1 MAKKDYYQILG
12 LNRGATEEEVKRAYR
27 LLARKYHPDVNQGD
41 PKAAEER
48 FKEIS
53 EAYEV
58 LADPTKRQ
66 RYDQMG
72 FAGVESEFGPQGFT
86 WQNFTHVGDLED
98 LLGQNPFFREWFSG
112 TGGRFAGGGR
122 REVRGPFR
130 GGDIEVAVRIPLQ
143 AVVTGASQMIEVPHQ
158 RACPACRGTGAKDG
172 TEFEKCPE
180 CGGRGQLRRSQNR
193 GYTQLISITECLS
206 CHGTGRRIRV
216 PCPACDATGVQRS
229 TLRVEVTIPPGIED
243 GTLLRLGLQGEASP
257 GAGPA
262 GDLFVQVQIEP
273 VPGFRREGR
282 EVYSEAH
289 VPLITALL
297 GGDLRIRTLLG
308 DALLAVPA
316 GTQPGAQFRLR
327 GEGFPRLRGGDRGD
341 HIVTL
346 RVDLPKALDGH
357 QKALLKEALGPPGPA
372 GGSPRR
378 SGGIFSRRG
387 G

>member
-12 LNRGATEEEVKRAYR
+12 VARGASEEEVKRAYR
-27 LLARKYHPDVNQGD
+27 LLARKYHPDVNKDD

-58 LADPTKRQ
+58 LADPAKRQ

-72 FAGVESEFGPQGFT
+72 FAGVETEFGPQGFT

-98 LLGQNPFFREWFSG
+98 LLGQNPFFREWL
-112 TGGRFAGGGR
+112 TGSGGGFAAGPR
-122 REVRGPFR
+122 REARGSFR
-130 GGDIEVAVRIPLQ
+130 GGDIEVAVRIPLK
-143 AVVTGASQMIEVPHQ
+143 AVVTGASQTIEVPHEQ
-158 RACPACRGTGAKDG
+158 SCAACRGSGAKDG

-180 CGGRGQLRRSQNR
+180 CGGRGQIRRAQNR
-193 GYTQLISITECLS
+193 GYTQLISILECLS

-216 PCPACDATGVQRS
+216 PCPTCGGSGVTRS
-229 TLRVEVTIPPGIED
+229 TIRVEVTIPPGIED
-243 GTLLRLGLQGEASP
+243 GTLLRLSQQGESSAGP
-257 GAGPA
+257 GPA
-262 GDLFVQVQIEP
+262 GDLFVQVQVEP
-273 VPGFRREGR
+273 VAGLRREGR
-282 EVYSEAH
+282 EVYSETR
-289 VPLITALL
+289 VPLVTVLL
-297 GGDLRIRTLLG
+297 GGDVRIHTLLG

-316 GTQPGAQFRLR
+316 GTQPGSQFRLR

-346 RVDLPKALDGH
+346 RVDIPKGLDSH
-357 QKALLKEALGPPGPA
+357 QRELLREALGPPGPA
-372 GGSPRR
+372 GGTHRR
-378 SGGIFSRRG
+378 PGGLFSRRG